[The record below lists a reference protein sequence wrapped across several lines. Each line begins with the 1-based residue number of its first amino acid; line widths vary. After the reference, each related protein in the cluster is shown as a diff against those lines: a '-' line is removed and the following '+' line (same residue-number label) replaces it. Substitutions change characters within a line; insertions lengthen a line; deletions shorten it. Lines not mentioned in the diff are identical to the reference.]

1 MKKITISEAK
11 IMALA
16 YLHRY
21 GWVAAML
28 VCIAIWLEQMMYIL
42 SAGCIV
48 FSMWSFIG
56 YKCKWK
62 HIYCSF
68 QDSYHQEMTPK
79 NIQWHKVKKRDAYG
93 IPLFFFILGLVLL
106 IIVFVD

>member
-1 MKKITISEAK
+1 
-11 IMALA
+11 MALA

-21 GWVAAML
+21 GWITAML

-68 QDSYHQEMTPK
+68 QDAYHQEMTPK
-79 NIQWHKVKKRDAYG
+79 NIHWYKVKKRDAYG
-93 IPLFFFILGLVLL
+93 IPLIFFILGLVLL
-106 IIVFVD
+106 IIAFVD